1 MSHRMEIGFAAVRR
15 GAVLAEH
22 LHSGHRQRVKKRY
35 VEHGIEPFAPHELVE
50 MLLFFGIPQRDT
62 NPLAH
67 RLLAEFGSVRGIL
80 QAERSLLL
88 QVEGMTDH
96 AATLLTFVGDLRR
109 YCDQEEMPVG
119 SLLLNTDLRVKYLRP
134 RFDGLSAETVWMVS
148 LDQTDRVIA
157 SHRLNTGTRTA
168 SEIGVRD
175 VLRFALA
182 DNAEKVILA
191 HNHPSGLALPS
202 QADIDTT
209 VAMANLLKGAGMALV
224 DHLIFAKDNDCIS
237 FRETAVLRPT
247 LEGQPV

>member
-1 MSHRMEIGFAAVRR
+1 MADQPHR
-15 GAVLAEH
+15 
-22 LHSGHRQRVKKRY
+22 GHRQRVKQRY
-35 VEHGIEPFAPHELVE
+35 IEHGTDAFAPHELVE

-67 RLLAEFGSVRGIL
+67 RLMTEFGSVRAIL
-80 QAERSLLL
+80 NAERSILLR
-88 QVEGMTDH
+88 VDGMTDN

-109 YCDQEEMPVG
+109 YCDKEELPVG
-119 SLLLNTDLRVKYLRP
+119 SLLLTTALQVKYLRP
-134 RFDGLSAETVWMVS
+134 RFDGETAEVVWMVS

-157 SHRLNTGTRTA
+157 SHRLGIGTRTA

-191 HNHPSGLALPS
+191 HNHPSGIALPS

-209 VAMANLLKGAGMALV
+209 VAMANLLKGAGIRLL

-237 FRETAVLRPT
+237 FRETKMLKAALD
-247 LEGQPV
+247 GQPVK